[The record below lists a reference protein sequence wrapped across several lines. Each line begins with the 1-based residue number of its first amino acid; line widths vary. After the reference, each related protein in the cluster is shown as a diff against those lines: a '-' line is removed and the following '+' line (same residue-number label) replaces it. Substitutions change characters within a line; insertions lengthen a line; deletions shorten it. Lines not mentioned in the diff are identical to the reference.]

1 MDIQLTDKQWKEYYI
16 NDLFEVSGTKTTPLK
31 ELQNKN
37 ETDSYYPYVTTKSDF
52 MGIDGFYRYFTEE
65 GGVIV
70 IDSAT
75 DGHVHYIWTNFS
87 SSDHVEKLTPK
98 FEINKY
104 IGFFIVSMIKF
115 ASKGKF
121 NYGYKFS
128 QSRIRRQKIM
138 LPINEK
144 NEPDYKF
151 MSEYMEHLEKEQI
164 KKYTTYLENSVDT
177 IGGGQKTLDNTEYGE
192 FYLNDVFEDIQRGK
206 RLTKANFITGE
217 TPYVSSSAE
226 SNGIDAFI
234 GNEEKVRIFE
244 DCITLANSGSVGST
258 FYHPYKFVASDHV
271 THLKHDSFN
280 KYIYLFLASIIKRL
294 KSKYNFNREINDNR
308 LKREVIILPITENGD
323 IDYKFI
329 EEYMMNLEA
338 EMINKYLKYLKGES

>member
-1 MDIQLTDKQWKEYYI
+1 MT
-16 NDLFEVSGTKTTPLK
+16 N
-31 ELQNKN
+31 
-37 ETDSYYPYVTTKSDF
+37 
-52 MGIDGFYRYFTEE
+52 
-65 GGVIV
+65 
-70 IDSAT
+70 IDSAVFNIDDLFNLST
-75 DGHVHYIWTNFS
+75 GANIPNSKLKDGKIPRISAKGLNNGVQQYTNV
-87 SSDHVEKLTPK
+87 VEDSNFRTSNNFISISFLGDSFYHPYLASVDMKIHILKLK
-98 FEINKY
+98 NIELNKY
-104 IGFFIVSMIKF
+104 LGLYLTTTLNNQMNKYDYGNQLSLATLK
-115 ASKGKF
+115 KGK
-121 NYGYKFS
+121 
-128 QSRIRRQKIM
+128 IL
-138 LPINEK
+138 LPINCE
-144 NEPDYKF
+144 NEPDF
-151 MSEYMEHLEKEQI
+151 EYMENIMINIEKEQI
-164 KKYTTYLENSVDT
+164 KKYIDYLGKINNNVGE
-177 IGGGQKTLDNTEYGE
+177 GETLDDVKYKK
-192 FYLNDVFEDIQRGK
+192 FYLNEIFEDIQRGK
-206 RLTKANFITGE
+206 RLTKANFIAGE

>member
-1 MDIQLTDKQWKEYYI
+1 MKSIDWK
-16 NDLFEVSGTKTTPLK
+16 
-31 ELQNKN
+31 
-37 ETDSYYPYVTTKSDF
+37 
-52 MGIDGFYRYFTEE
+52 
-65 GGVIV
+65 
-70 IDSAT
+70 
-75 DGHVHYIWTNFS
+75 
-87 SSDHVEKLTPK
+87 
-98 FEINKY
+98 
-104 IGFFIVSMIKF
+104 
-115 ASKGKF
+115 
-121 NYGYKFS
+121 
-128 QSRIRRQKIM
+128 
-138 LPINEK
+138 
-144 NEPDYKF
+144 
-151 MSEYMEHLEKEQI
+151 
-164 KKYTTYLENSVDT
+164 
-177 IGGGQKTLDNTEYGE
+177 E
-192 FYLNDVFEDIQRGK
+192 FYLNELFEDIQRGK
-206 RLTKANFITGE
+206 RLTKSNFINGDM
-217 TPYVSSSAE
+217 PYVSSSAE